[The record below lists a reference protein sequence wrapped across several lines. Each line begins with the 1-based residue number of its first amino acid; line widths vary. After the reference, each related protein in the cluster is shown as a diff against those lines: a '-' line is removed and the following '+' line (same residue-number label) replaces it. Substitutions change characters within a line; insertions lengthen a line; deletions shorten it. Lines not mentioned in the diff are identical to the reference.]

1 MGDVLRKYKP
11 SGALFQQKGN
21 KAIDYSGKLEISDE
35 VFEDLVAQYK
45 KNKEDDSVP
54 MDEKPY
60 LMISLVGWR
69 KMGKIGAFLSLAG
82 NKYEEYKPS
91 FKSGDNM
98 SSQTQTTV
106 VREEKEELPDDLL

>member
-21 KAIDYSGKLEISDE
+21 KGIDYSGKLEISDE

-45 KNKEDDSVP
+45 KNKEDASVP

-91 FKSGDNM
+91 FKSGD
-98 SSQTQTTV
+98 SI
-106 VREEKEELPDDLL
+106 L